1 MKDLQDIL
9 REKEQAIKRLEK
21 EIEAIRVVLG
31 ILDEETRTSVTAKPE
46 TRMSPPPPQQPP
58 YPSSDRGGYS
68 AAAQNGLPPIP
79 APFSVASP
87 AQPEA
92 PILDARKGT
101 TRNWP

>member
-1 MKDLQDIL
+1 MKDLQEIL

-31 ILDEETRTSVTAKPE
+31 ILDEETRTGVSAKAE
-46 TRMSPPPPQQPP
+46 TRMAPPPPPQQPP
-58 YPSSDRGGYS
+58 YPSGDRGGYS

-92 PILDARKGT
+92 PILRKGT